1 MVEGL
6 IGQKLGMTQV
16 YDKDGNVVP
25 VTVIKVGPCAVIQKK
40 TKDKDGYDAVQL
52 GFLEDKPLK
61 RPNRPTQGH
70 FKKAGLPP
78 CRIISE
84 FHFSSDVE
92 IKEGDKFFVDIF
104 KEGEKVHITGTTKGK
119 GFQGVVKRWGFR
131 GGPASHGSMFHRRP
145 GSIGASSF
153 PSHVW
158 KGMRMGGHMGQ
169 DKLTVRN
176 LVVIKVDKENNLLM
190 VKGAVPGPKGG
201 YVLVRKNGFVR
212 NNQ

>member
-16 YDKDGNVVP
+16 YDKDGNVIP

>member
-40 TKDKDGYDAVQL
+40 TRNKDGYDAVQL

-61 RPNRPTQGH
+61 RANRPAQGH
-70 FKKAGLPP
+70 FEKSGLSP
-78 CRIISE
+78 CRIIRE
-84 FHFSSDVE
+84 FYFSSDVE

-158 KGMRMGGHMGQ
+158 KGMRMGGHMG
-169 DKLTVRN
+169 T
-176 LVVIKVDKENNLLM
+176 
-190 VKGAVPGPKGG
+190 G
-201 YVLVRKNGFVR
+201 
-212 NNQ
+212 

>member
-16 YDKDGNVVP
+16 YDKDGNVIP
-25 VTVIKVGPCAVIQKK
+25 VTIIKVGPCAVIQKK
-40 TKDKDGYDAVQL
+40 SKDKDGYDAVQL
-52 GFLEDKPLK
+52 GFLEDKALK

-70 FKKAGLPP
+70 FKKSGLPP
-78 CRIISE
+78 CRIIRE
-84 FHFSSDVE
+84 FRFSSEAE

-176 LVVIKVDKENNLLM
+176 LLVVKVDRENNLLL

-201 YVLVRKNGFVR
+201 YVLVRKNGFA
-212 NNQ
+212 QEK

>member
-6 IGQKLGMTQV
+6 IGQKLGMTQI
-16 YDKDGNVVP
+16 YDKEGNVIP

-40 TKDKDGYDAVQL
+40 TKEKDGYNAVQL
-52 GFLEDKPLK
+52 GFLENTPLK

-70 FKKAGLPP
+70 FQKTNLPP
-78 CRIISE
+78 CRIIRE
-84 FHFSSDVE
+84 FHFSSEAE

-158 KGMRMGGHMGQ
+158 KGMKMGGHMGQ

-176 LVVIKVDKENNLLM
+176 LVVVKVDRENNLL
-190 VKGAVPGPKGG
+190 VVRGSVPGSKGG
-201 YVLVRKNGFVR
+201 YVLVRKDGFVR
-212 NNQ
+212 NNP

>member
-1 MVEGL
+1 MIEGL
-6 IGQKLGMTQV
+6 IGQKLGMAQV

-25 VTVIKVGPCAVIQKK
+25 VTVIKVGPCTVIQKK

-52 GFLEDKPLK
+52 GFLEDRPLK

-70 FKKAGLPP
+70 FRKSGLPP
-78 CRIISE
+78 CRMIRE

-176 LVVIKVDKENNLLM
+176 LVVVKVDKENSLLM

-201 YVLVRKNGFVR
+201 YVLVRKNDFVR
-212 NNQ
+212 NNP

>member
-6 IGQKLGMTQV
+6 IGQKLGMTQI

-40 TKDKDGYDAVQL
+40 TKEKDGYDAVQL
-52 GFLEDKPLK
+52 GFLEEKPLK

-70 FKKAGLPP
+70 FRKSGLPP
-78 CRIISE
+78 CRIIRE
-84 FHFSSDVE
+84 VHFSPGAE

-104 KEGEKVHITGTTKGK
+104 KEGERVHVTGTTKGK

-169 DKLTVRN
+169 DRLTVRN
-176 LVVIKVDKENNLLM
+176 LVVVKVDKENNLLL

-212 NNQ
+212 PNS